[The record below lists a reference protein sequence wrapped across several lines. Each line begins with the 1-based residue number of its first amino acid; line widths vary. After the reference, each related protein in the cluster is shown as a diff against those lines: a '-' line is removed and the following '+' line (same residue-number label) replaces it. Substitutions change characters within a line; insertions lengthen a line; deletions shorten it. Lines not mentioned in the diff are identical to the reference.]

1 MVKSMNTSLIMYD
14 IDNFLEK
21 YTRFM
26 TKDIYISKDM
36 YEGFLEGYKYL
47 YKRLKKDEL
56 LYRENSKYKKMFN
69 ILNNKDKL
77 LKLHNKKYLKKNID
91 KLDLLGDIDNN
102 IRSIILSDEDKML
115 VISSKNNNT
124 LISGKVKY
132 LTEIK
137 RIKKDKILVLLDD
150 MNLYSS
156 DLDDVVVSSI
166 DEVINRFISGKRVIS
181 NDEKYRILFDYI
193 VNVLFLDKDKMSKF
207 YKAFSNYIYI
217 NKDYSKYDDFSSY
230 NDYLYKRMF
239 LSSKLSMN
247 RFISKEIDNRKRYLR
262 TIKNEEVNNLLE
274 VEVANYLCL
283 FGVSYKYLVSDDV
296 FVVGDKNSFK
306 LRIVDGEDNTFRKSF
321 INLSSNCI
329 LDGSY
334 KKILE
339 SDLKL
344 RRINISNMIDKDI
357 YEVLKKTIIDNYFRE
372 FINKYL
378 IKYIDYY
385 DINSSFSNIKLNDD
399 EREVLE
405 GIYSYYKEYLS
416 NNNLVTN
423 GDSSLLVSEFINNN
437 KYKYVINKSN
447 INLLGNFKVLQ
458 ILDDYTEIDL
468 IEQNIKL
475 LYDYK
480 KYLNDNKLLV
490 GMNCFVDRIEL
501 SILTRSF
508 LDSKIKDM
516 NKYFPVMD
524 KKIIIKTYDDS
535 RRMLVNKMV
544 AGDVY
549 EVVRKNKNIL
559 IGLNNGS
566 DINDLVYK
574 NYLVK
579 IGNNKL
585 SIDGEREVVCEDI
598 LNIKNSYE
606 KIILPLL
613 VENYYEDKID
623 IYRDYRF
630 KLMIYITL
638 SKCKKELILLVPSSY
653 EKEVKKIIKKIC

>member
-1 MVKSMNTSLIMYD
+1 MNTSLIMYD
-14 IDNFLEK
+14 IDVFLEK

-26 TKDIYISKDM
+26 TKDVYISKEM
-36 YEGFLEGYKYL
+36 YDSFLDGYSYL

-77 LKLHNKKYLKKNID
+77 LKLHNKKYLKKNIN
-91 KLDLLGDIDNN
+91 KLEVSSEVDNN
-102 IRSIILSDEDKML
+102 MKSIILSDEDKMI
-115 VISSKNNNT
+115 VISVKNIST
-124 LISGKVKY
+124 LISGNVKY

-137 RIKKDKILVLLDD
+137 NIKRDKTLVLVDD
-150 MNLYSS
+150 IELSS
-156 DLDDVVVSSI
+156 LDLDGVIVSSI
-166 DEVINRFISGKRVIS
+166 DEIINKVIS
-181 NDEKYRILFDYI
+181 DKRIISSDDKYRILFDYI
-193 VNVLFLDKDKMSKF
+193 VNDLFLDKDRFNEF
-207 YKAFSNYIYI
+207 YKNFSNYIYI
-217 NKDYSKYDDFSSY
+217 NKDYKKYDDFKSY

-239 LSSKLSMN
+239 LSSKLSIN

-262 TIKNEEVNNLLE
+262 TIKNEIVNSLLE

-283 FGVSYKYLVSDDV
+283 SGVSYKYLVSDDIL
-296 FVVGDKNSFK
+296 VVGDKNSFK
-306 LRIVDGEDNTFRKSF
+306 LRVVDGEENTFRKSF
-321 INLSSNCI
+321 INLGSSSI

-334 KKILE
+334 KKILDD
-339 SDLKL
+339 DLKL
-344 RRINISNMIDKDI
+344 RRINISNLSDEDI
-357 YEVLKKTIIDNYFRE
+357 YEVLKNSMIDNYFRE

-385 DINSSFSNIKLNDD
+385 DINKSFSETKLSSDEQEIIKS
-399 EREVLE
+399 
-405 GIYSYYKEYLS
+405 IYSYYKEYLGK
-416 NNNLVTN
+416 NNLVTD
-423 GDSSLLVSEFINNN
+423 GDIALLVSEYISDN

-447 INLLGNFKVLQ
+447 INLVGKFRVLQ
-458 ILDDYTEIDL
+458 ILDDYNGIDL

-490 GMNCFVDRIEL
+490 GMNCFIDSKEL
-501 SILTRSF
+501 SLLTRLF
-508 LDSKIKDM
+508 LDSKMKDM
-516 NKYFPVMD
+516 GKYFPVMD
-524 KKIIIKTYDDS
+524 KNIVIKTYDDS
-535 RRMLVNKMV
+535 SRMLVNKMV
-544 AGDVY
+544 AGEAY

-559 IGLNNGS
+559 IGLNNKS
-566 DINDLVYK
+566 DIDELVYK

-598 LNIKNSYE
+598 LNIKNGYE
-606 KIILPLL
+606 KIVLPNL
-613 VENYYEDKID
+613 VEYYYEDKVD
-623 IYRDYRF
+623 IYREYRL

-653 EKEVKKIIKKIC
+653 EKEVKKVIKKIC